1 MEVLVKE
8 VQNKMSKID
17 FENIVVTE
25 KNVKDTKKLRTSVRK
40 EFNQLEEARKDFE
53 RAYREPLDELKQFY
67 DKEIAKIYKSADSQ
81 LRTLIVEN
89 EDKQKQEKE
98 DEVKAYFEEL
108 KEVENLDFL
117 KYESLNIKVNLSSS
131 INKLKEEVS
140 DKVDQIKADLDLI
153 DTQEHKER
161 ILAQY
166 QQTLDVNKAITT
178 VLNQVA
184 LEKQI
189 QEYEK
194 EKKNNE
200 LEIKIMKKL
209 KKKSCKNLSRW
220 KKNLR

>member
-1 MEVLVKE
+1 M
-8 VQNKMSKID
+8 
-17 FENIVVTE
+17 
-25 KNVKDTKKLRTSVRK
+25 
-40 EFNQLEEARKDFE
+40 
-53 RAYREPLDELKQFY
+53 
-67 DKEIAKIYKSADSQ
+67 
-81 LRTLIVEN
+81 
-89 EDKQKQEKE
+89 
-98 DEVKAYFEEL
+98 
-108 KEVENLDFL
+108 
-117 KYESLNIKVNLSSS
+117 SSS

>member
-1 MEVLVKE
+1 
-8 VQNKMSKID
+8 MSKID

-53 RAYREPLDELKQFY
+53 RAYREPLDELKQFS